1 MIPPAAIIALAVALP
16 AGILGAVAVSN
27 RRRREALREFAEQRG
42 YHFEPKRPRAEQAL
56 GEAFPIFKR
65 GHNKSWGSTISG
77 QVGGKAFIAF
87 EYSYVT
93 GGGNSSHRHPLAVML
108 WEAPERSLPRF
119 SLAPEGFWRR
129 IAQRF
134 GAQDFDFENDEEFSR
149 AYELQGDDEAA
160 VRALFTAARRAYLV
174 AQGPDGSVPR
184 HHLAGAGS
192 RLLWWRTGRLP
203 TPDGMDQFIADG
215 DRVRRL
221 FMEERG

>member
-1 MIPPAAIIALAVALP
+1 MIPPAAVIALAVGLPLGIIGAL
-16 AGILGAVAVSN
+16 AVSN

-42 YHFEPKRPRAEQAL
+42 YRFEPKRPRAEQAL
-56 GEAFPIFKR
+56 ADALPIFKR
-65 GHNKSWGSTISG
+65 GHSKSWGSTITG
-77 QVGGKAFIAF
+77 QVGGKPFMAF

-93 GGGNSSHRHPLAVML
+93 GGGNHSSRHPLAVML
-108 WEAPERSLPRF
+108 WESPELALPRF

-134 GAQDFDFENDEEFSR
+134 GAQDFDFENDDEFSR

-160 VRALFTAARRAYLV
+160 VRALFTTARRAALI
-174 AQGPDGSVPR
+174 AQEPDGTTPR
-184 HHLAGAGS
+184 HHVAGAGN
-192 RLLWWRTGRLP
+192 RLIWWRTGRFP
-203 TPDGMDQFIADG
+203 KPEEMDQFLADG